1 MPVIEDNEKIAFD
14 AGDQSGRIEF
24 ALSDRSLSR
33 IPLLPPTLDWGWRW
47 PFIHNHS
54 MWLSLLLLLVILVKR
69 MSLASRSASPFRG
82 EQLNQR
88 RRISVVA
95 QLLVQLVVRPNLIFF

>member
-24 ALSDRSLSR
+24 SLSDRSLSR
-33 IPLLPPTLDWGWRW
+33 IPLLPPTLDWGG

-54 MWLSLLLLLVILVKR
+54 M
-69 MSLASRSASPFRG
+69 
-82 EQLNQR
+82 
-88 RRISVVA
+88 
-95 QLLVQLVVRPNLIFF
+95 